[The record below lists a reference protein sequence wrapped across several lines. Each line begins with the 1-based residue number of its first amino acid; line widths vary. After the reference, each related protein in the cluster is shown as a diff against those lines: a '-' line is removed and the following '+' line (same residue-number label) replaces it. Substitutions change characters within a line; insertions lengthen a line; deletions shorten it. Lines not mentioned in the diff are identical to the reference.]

1 MKNVQISQELF
12 MQLLRF
18 HLIGD
23 ENCERKIK
31 QELERKLDRMV
42 MRDLYGKSKTA
53 PTEREREQATKEYLD
68 RRGVPDSFR
77 W

>member
-1 MKNVQISQELF
+1 

-23 ENCERKIK
+23 EGCEKNIK
-31 QELERKLDRMV
+31 QSLEQKLDRMV
-42 MRDLYGKSKTA
+42 LRDLYGKAKTA
-53 PTEREREQATKEYLD
+53 PTEGEREQARKEYLD

>member
-18 HLIGD
+18 HLVED
-23 ENCERKIK
+23 NSCEREIK
-31 QELERKLDRMV
+31 RELEKKLDRMV
-42 MRDLYGKSKTA
+42 LRDLFGKSKTA
-53 PTEREREQATKEYLD
+53 PTQEEREQARKEYLD
-68 RRGVPDSFR
+68 RRGVPESFR